1 MLVRGEGVRVRWPAR
16 RQFLAALGAAAIAG
30 RPKAASAQH
39 GSPPVIGYLGTS
51 SAQSGAHIQTIFR
64 QGLAAAGLTEGRDF
78 RLESRWADG
87 QYDRL
92 PAMAADLV
100 RRQVSVLVA
109 TPTASAVA
117 AKAATAAVPIV
128 FAVTDDPVA
137 LGLAASLARPSG
149 NSTGVHFFLSD
160 LAGKQFGLLHE
171 LVPRMTRVGVLTN
184 PNNPNAD
191 AVIREIA
198 SAASP
203 RSLSI
208 ESVRASNPGEFE
220 PAFVMLATKGA
231 GALVVAADPL
241 FYSQRVELCALAAR
255 HRIPAIYNVREFA
268 ESGGLIS
275 YGTSLKE
282 VHRQV
287 GDYTARV
294 LKGALPAE
302 LPVVQATRFELLIN
316 LKTAKALGIDVPPT
330 LLARTDEV
338 VE

>member
-1 MLVRGEGVRVRWPAR
+1 MPVRDEGGRVHRPAR
-16 RQFLAALGAAAIAG
+16 RQFLAALGAAAMAG
-30 RPKAASAQH
+30 RSSAASAQP
-39 GSPPVIGYLGTS
+39 GAPPVIGYLGTS
-51 SAQSGAHIQTIFR
+51 SARSGAHIQSIFR
-64 QGLAAAGLTEGRDF
+64 QGMAVGGLAEGRDF
-78 RLESRWADG
+78 RLENRWADG

-100 RRQVSVLVA
+100 RRQVSVIVA

-117 AKAATAAVPIV
+117 AKAATAAIPIV

-137 LGLAASLARPSG
+137 LGLAASLARPGG
-149 NSTGVHFFLSD
+149 NSTGVHFFLSE
-160 LAGKQFGLLHE
+160 LAGKQFGLLYE
-171 LVPRMTRVGVLTN
+171 LVPRMTRVGILIN

-191 AVIREIA
+191 TVVKEIA
-198 SAASP
+198 AAAAP
-203 RSLSI
+203 LPLSI
-208 ESVRASNPGEFE
+208 EAVRASNPGEFE
-220 PAFVMLATKGA
+220 PAFAMLTGKGA

-241 FYSQRVELCALAAR
+241 FYSQRDELCALAAR
-255 HRIPAIYNVREFA
+255 HQIPAVYNVREFA

-287 GDYTARV
+287 GDYAARV

-316 LKTAKALGIDVPPT
+316 MKTAKALGIDVPPT

-338 VE
+338 IE